1 MEYEETELNIKESK
15 SEDPNNPEIKINQ
28 VVEIENLFD

>member
-1 MEYEETELNIKESK
+1 MEYEEAELNIKESR

-28 VVEIENLFD
+28 VVDVDNIYD